1 MERALKLVI
10 SKYTHGIT
18 TFRSEIHRFIHLLHE
33 MGVQFSFE
41 LWLNSFQVDLSAE
54 YRAES
59 MQVEA
64 ELVVDKIQLNALNVA
79 DD

>member
-1 MERALKLVI
+1 
-10 SKYTHGIT
+10 
-18 TFRSEIHRFIHLLHE
+18 